1 MQAQRDFDKGIV
13 KGCRDT
19 CQTEL
24 HKRMLPAGSPNT
36 AIRERKSSVK
46 YWIEWLKK
54 YLVDQRTETR
64 QEQIQMEI
72 ASDGTS

>member
-1 MQAQRDFDKGIV
+1 
-13 KGCRDT
+13 
-19 CQTEL
+19 
-24 HKRMLPAGSPNT
+24 MLPAGSPNT

-64 QEQIQMEI
+64 QEQLQMEI